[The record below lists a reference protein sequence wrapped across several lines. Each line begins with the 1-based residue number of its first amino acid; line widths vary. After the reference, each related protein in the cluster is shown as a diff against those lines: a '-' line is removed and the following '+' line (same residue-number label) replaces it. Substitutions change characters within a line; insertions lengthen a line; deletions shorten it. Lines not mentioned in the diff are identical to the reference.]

1 MSSQLNERQLPL
13 FTFIMKYAIKCIL
26 SERNNKPT
34 PDPFYIFLS
43 GGAGVGK
50 SFLVNLITEYL
61 KKGLRYPVQNW
72 DEEPSVVVTA
82 STGKAATNIN
92 GTTLH
97 SAFQLPVT
105 SGGAL
110 NTRKLSNE
118 KLHMLQI
125 KYKYLKVLLID
136 EISMIGKETFDNL
149 NRNLQLIKNSNL
161 DFGGV
166 SILLIGGFFQ
176 LPPVKQKVIFSSLR
190 INDAWNLFSL
200 HELHEIVRQSSDP
213 HFAQLLNR
221 LREGNHTHADVEDMK
236 DLSNTDTSD
245 RPSEYAKLYVT
256 NALVNKENEECMRK
270 FQADGKTIFTVHAK
284 NSKADVHTSSCEI
297 NIDENISISSTGNLL
312 LMPGTLKNFVGAR
325 VMLTHKKDLGD

>member
-1 MSSQLNERQLPL
+1 M
-13 FTFIMKYAIKCIL
+13 
-26 SERNNKPT
+26 
-34 PDPFYIFLS
+34 
-43 GGAGVGK
+43 
-50 SFLVNLITEYL
+50 
-61 KKGLRYPVQNW
+61 QNW

-149 NRNLQLIKNSNL
+149 NGNLQLIKNSNL

-166 SILLIGGFFQ
+166 SILLIGDFFQ
-176 LPPVKQKVIFSSLR
+176 LPPIKQKVIFSSLR
-190 INDAWNLFSL
+190 INDAGNLFSL
-200 HELHEIVRQSSDP
+200 HELHEIVCQSSDP
-213 HFAQLLNR
+213 HFAQLMNR
-221 LREGNHTHADVEDMK
+221 L
-236 DLSNTDTSD
+236 
-245 RPSEYAKLYVT
+245 
-256 NALVNKENEECMRK
+256 
-270 FQADGKTIFTVHAK
+270 
-284 NSKADVHTSSCEI
+284 
-297 NIDENISISSTGNLL
+297 
-312 LMPGTLKNFVGAR
+312 
-325 VMLTHKKDLGD
+325 